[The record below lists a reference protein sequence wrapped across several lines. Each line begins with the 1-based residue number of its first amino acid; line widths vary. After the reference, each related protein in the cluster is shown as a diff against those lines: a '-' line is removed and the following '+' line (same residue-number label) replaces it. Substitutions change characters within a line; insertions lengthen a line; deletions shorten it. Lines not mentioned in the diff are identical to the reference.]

1 MAIKY
6 KHISTELA
14 AKKERILLALNVK
27 AYDYKT
33 ERLTY
38 KNSITIKGI

>member
-6 KHISTELA
+6 KHISTELTT
-14 AKKERILLALNVK
+14 KKEKIMLSLNVK